1 MMKPATIDFSQFGS
15 ALGDKLGQ
23 MRQDRG
29 KLPWARSDWQGA
41 PQGAAMGWNR
51 PMLSGNLTPMTEG
64 GWRYRQMPQ
73 GRPMMGT
80 MPTQAQGGPLANV
93 TPAQGMP
100 QDLWAMLQN
109 RFQR

>member
-1 MMKPATIDFSQFGS
+1 MKPATIDFSQFGS

-51 PMLSGNLTPMTEG
+51 PQMPSNLSFMTEG
-64 GWRYRQMPQ
+64 GWRR
-73 GRPMMGT
+73 RDNPMNA
-80 MPTQAQGGPLANV
+80 P
-93 TPAQGMP
+93 GMP
-100 QDLWAMLQN
+100 FNSMPDMWTMLQN
-109 RFQR
+109 RFMR